1 VKRILVNLINGLIE
15 VKNIPS
21 GVEVVVRDYDI
32 EGCGNDEKLVKDEDV
47 IPCFESV
54 WSFKEI

>member
-1 VKRILVNLINGLIE
+1 MKRILVNLINGLIDVE
-15 VKNIPS
+15 NVPS

-32 EGCGNDEKLVKDEDV
+32 EGCGNDEKLVKDEDG

-54 WSFKEI
+54 YSFKEI

>member
-1 VKRILVNLINGLIE
+1 MKRILVNLINGLIE
-15 VKNIPS
+15 VENIPS

-32 EGCGNDEKLVKDEDV
+32 EGCGNDEKLVKDEDG

-54 WSFKEI
+54 WSFIER